1 MEKKNVIPR
10 KFAFINAQALEDIG
24 TTIKAGDIFHIYR
37 NDCGLLGLNMRTG
50 KYGYFLVSALRNG
63 NLFKIRRIEKEVD

>member
-10 KFAFINAQALEDIG
+10 KFAFMNVQALEDIG
-24 TTIKAGDIFHIYR
+24 TNIKAGDIFHIYQ

-50 KYGYFLVSALRNG
+50 KYRYFLVSALRNG
-63 NLFKIRRIEKEVD
+63 NLFKIRRIEKEAN

>member
-10 KFAFINAQALEDIG
+10 KFAFMDAQALEDIG
-24 TTIKAGDIFHIYR
+24 TNIKAGDIFHIYR

-50 KYGYFLVSALRNG
+50 KYGYFFAAALRNG
-63 NLFKIRRIEKEVD
+63 KLFKIRYVEKEGV